1 MYLALFLLAVLY
13 IFIVDDGKKPPF
25 YRYAVLT
32 ACLVGIPVTQKLFL
46 MYFQGFYD
54 TVSLEWLLPVFGATA
69 FAVIQVYGKL
79 WDKWKKRCFF
89 PIVCAVIL
97 LSGFLSGSY
106 GRIPEAGKEEERE
119 MVYNLILEKAR
130 GEEIFFVAPRELMQ
144 YARAYDGRFLGV
156 YGRDLWETEL
166 NYAFYDGYD
175 SWMYGLAEYMEE
187 PVEEHRQELFACL
200 VQSGA
205 DFVVFDK
212 ENMTFGQDM
221 QYPAELDCGGLI
233 LRRMD
238 ETRHFV
244 IYTRA

>member
-1 MYLALFLLAVLY
+1 MYLALFLTAVLY
-13 IFIVDDGKKPPF
+13 IFIAGEGKHTPF
-25 YRYAVLT
+25 YRYAVLA
-32 ACLVGIPVTQKLFL
+32 ACLVCIPVTQRLL
-46 MYFQGFYD
+46 LLYFQDFYGA
-54 TVSLEWLLPVFGATA
+54 VSLEWILPVFGAAA
-69 FAVIQVYGKL
+69 FAAVQIYGKL
-79 WDKWKKRCFF
+79 WEKWKKRCFF
-89 PIVCAVIL
+89 PIVCVVIL

-106 GRIPEAGKEEERE
+106 RTAPDTGKEERE
-119 MVYNLILEKAR
+119 EVYEMILQQSQ
-130 GEEIFFVAPRELMQ
+130 EEQLLFVAPRELLQ
-144 YARAYDGRFLGV
+144 YARAYDARFLCV
-156 YGRDLWETEL
+156 YGRDLWEEEL

-175 SWMYGLAEYMEE
+175 PWMYGLAEYMEG
-187 PVEEHRQELFACL
+187 PVEEHREALFACL

-212 ENMTFGQDM
+212 ENMTFGEDM